1 MRCRMRMYRCSS
13 LLLFGALLFLIPSHG
28 AQAQITDTLPVFDY
42 SKPKDYEIGGI
53 TVTGAKYSDETALKS
68 IAGFRVGDK
77 IRIPGGDIPRAMKAL
92 WNLRLFTDI
101 QILQEKTLGDI
112 VFLEIVVQERP
123 RYTKHSFRGVKKSTH
138 DDLNEEVNKYLVKG
152 GIVTEN
158 AKVNASTAIAD
169 YFRKKGYLD
178 AQVNVLEIADSSRVH
193 SVRLVFDVDQGDR
206 IKIQDITFSGNDNA
220 KDRKLRKLLDDT
232 KRKSRLFASSK
243 FIRTDYEEDKKS
255 LITYYNTIGF
265 RDAAIASDSIW
276 REPDGDLRI
285 HINVDEGNRYYFRNI
300 SWKGNSIYESDF
312 LSEVLG
318 IAKGEVYNQELL
330 ETRLRFSQDGRDIS
344 TLYMD
349 NGYLFFQVDPIE
361 VAVAEDSIDLE
372 IRIFEGPQATIDKV
386 VIKGNDRTHE
396 HVIRREL
403 RTLPGEKFS
412 RSDIIRSQREI
423 INLGYF
429 NPESLGINTPINPQ
443 RGTVDI
449 EYTVEEK
456 PSDQLELSAGWGG
469 AGRGVIGT
477 LGVSFNN
484 FSVRNIFNKE
494 AWSPLPQ
501 GDGQRL
507 SLRAQ
512 TNGRFFQ
519 SYNISFTEPW
529 LGGKKP
535 NSFTVGGFYTI
546 LTNGLDREDSGFGS
560 FTIGGTSLSLGTRLK
575 WPDDN
580 FISTTALNLQ
590 TLSLD
595 NWLSGVFRTDN
606 GEVVTEGKFYNFSIT
621 QSITRS
627 SINNPL
633 FPQEGSRFTLSAQ
646 LTIPYS
652 LFNNKDYSGLDAQ
665 ERFRWLEYHKW
676 RFTAEW
682 YTTLVGKLTLKTE
695 AKIGMI
701 GAYNNNV
708 GVSPFERFQL
718 GGDGLNNVQFGQFNG
733 TDIVSMRG
741 YEISDL
747 EANFIDG
754 RTVATPIF
762 DKFTAELRY
771 PLSLN
776 PNSTI
781 YVLAFAQGGNAW
793 QSFRDFNPFDIKRS
807 AGIGL
812 RVFLP
817 MFGVLGFDY
826 GLGFDKNA
834 PETGSI
840 FSRYGDFNIILG
852 FEPE

>member
-1 MRCRMRMYRCSS
+1 MYRCSS

-330 ETRLRFSQDGRDIS
+330 ETRLRFSQDGRDVS

>member
-1 MRCRMRMYRCSS
+1 MYRCSS

>member
-1 MRCRMRMYRCSS
+1 MYRFSS